1 MRLSFAG
8 HIVEIQTWE
17 NKGDMMNFLANCNA
31 ESLVLGEDAEAEAGF
46 YSASIHLNY
55 SAKLHPS
62 WDELIG
68 SRFNVGICS
77 EGRGLKPHLLMLSE
91 KQLVIFGLN
100 SEVVG
105 ICVKNRE
112 VSFRTSLDYS
122 LFRSFVHLSQ
132 VEMILAFHEI
142 GVVALTED
150 GKELW
155 KYSEDVIIDSL
166 VDGDTLQLSFMDSPP
181 VSINVLSGSVIIMY
195 DQTTQ

>member
-8 HIVEIQTWE
+8 HIIEIQTWE
-17 NKGDMMNFLANCNA
+17 TKGDMMNFLANCNA
-31 ESLVLGEDAEAEAGF
+31 ESLVLGEDAEEEVGF

-55 SAKLHPS
+55 SAKLYPI
-62 WDELIG
+62 WNELIG
-68 SRFNVGICS
+68 SRFDVGVCS
-77 EGRGLKPHLLMLSE
+77 EGHGLKPHLLMLSE
-91 KQLVIFGLN
+91 KQLVIFGFN

-105 ICVKNRE
+105 ISIKNRE

-132 VEMILAFHEI
+132 VEIVLAFHEI

-166 VDGDTLQLSFMDSPP
+166 IDRDTLQLSFMDSPP
-181 VSINVLSGSVIIMY
+181 VSINVLSGSVITTY
-195 DQTTQ
+195 DQTIQ